1 MRYLRLQPSRQEDN
15 TQAPVVFLHGLLG
28 YSFSWRHNLEV
39 FARNRTVYAVDL
51 LGMGYSDRPEPGD
64 ISYSLSDTAERMM
77 AWMRS
82 LSLYSADMVA
92 TSHGG
97 ALAMRMAMMNRQA
110 GASLLR
116 RLVLVAAANPFS
128 NAGSGRIRFFSRP
141 FGAWMLRHGMV
152 LQAASR
158 WLGIRRMYGDPSRVT
173 RETLDGYA
181 GVLTEPHTADYALG
195 IIANWKNDMEYLRG
209 RFSRMEEMPTLLL
222 WGSLDRTVPVAS
234 AVELQKHLPN
244 SRLTIIEGSG
254 HLPYEE
260 SPEEFNREVLGFLDS
275 ELPGRETVQK
285 STGATEDSI

>member
-1 MRYLRLQPSRQEDN
+1 M
-15 TQAPVVFLHGLLG
+15 VFLHGLLG

-64 ISYSLSDTAERMM
+64 VSYSLSDTAERMT

-82 LSLYSADMVA
+82 LGLYSADVVA

-97 ALAMRMAMMNRQA
+97 ALAMRMAMMNRPA

-128 NAGSGRIRFFSRP
+128 HAGSERIRFFSRP
-141 FGAWMLRHGMV
+141 FGAWLLRHGFV
-152 LQAASR
+152 FQATLR
-158 WLGIRRMYGDPSRVT
+158 QLGIRRMYGDPSRVT

-181 GVLTEPHTADYALG
+181 GILTEPNTANYALG
-195 IIANWKNDMEYLRG
+195 IIANWQSDMEYLRG
-209 RFSRMEEMPTLLL
+209 HFARMDGMPTLLL
-222 WGSLDRTVPVAS
+222 WGSADRTVPVAS

-244 SRLTIIEGSG
+244 SRLAVLQGSG

-275 ELPGRETVQK
+275 ELTRPEAVQQRAM
-285 STGATEDSI
+285 SAGDLA